1 MTKKLEEEFNLPPID
16 DNYKSI
22 SESNSQKEINDQQIT
37 EFETINVEDIQTALS
52 TAEKIDNA
60 LQNVK
65 GLEEHD
71 TEMDGIAQQAVD
83 SYQQLMNLG
92 MNVGD
97 REAGSIFDSA
107 AKMLKTALEAKDSKI
122 NSKLKQID
130 MMIKKARLDSNAGN
144 YDDGSHDTAI
154 LDRNE
159 LLKII
164 NTKVDDAT
172 DPE

>member
-1 MTKKLEEEFNLPPID
+1 MTKKLEEEFNLPSID
-16 DNYKSI
+16 DATMKENADAT
-22 SESNSQKEINDQQIT
+22 QKFDVQDVTAVDI
-37 EFETINVEDIQTALS
+37 EDVQTAL
-52 TAEKIDNA
+52 TNAEKIDHA

-71 TEMDGIAQQAVD
+71 SEMDDIAQQAVD

-122 NSKLKQID
+122 DSKLKQID
-130 MMIKKARLDSNAGN
+130 LMIKKGRLDNNAQSSSTSGTN
-144 YDDGSHDTAI
+144 GAVV
-154 LDRNE
+154 DRNE

-164 NTKVDDAT
+164 NTK
-172 DPE
+172 EK

>member
-1 MTKKLEEEFNLPPID
+1 MTKKLEEEFNLPSID
-16 DNYKSI
+16 DATMKENADAT
-22 SESNSQKEINDQQIT
+22 QKFDVQDVTAVDI
-37 EFETINVEDIQTALS
+37 EDVQTAL
-52 TAEKIDNA
+52 TNAEKIDHA

-71 TEMDGIAQQAVD
+71 LEMDDIAQQAVD

-122 NSKLKQID
+122 DSKLKQID
-130 MMIKKARLDSNAGN
+130 LMIKKGRLDNNAQSSSTSGTN
-144 YDDGSHDTAI
+144 GAVV
-154 LDRNE
+154 DRNE

-164 NTKVDDAT
+164 NTK
-172 DPE
+172 EK

>member
-1 MTKKLEEEFNLPPID
+1 MTKKLEEEFNLPPISD
-16 DNYKSI
+16 EPNKITGDTEDKLPDLNDI
-22 SESNSQKEINDQQIT
+22 SE
-37 EFETINVEDIQTALS
+37 FEVTAVDIEDVQTAL
-52 TAEKIDNA
+52 TNAEKIDHA

-71 TEMDGIAQQAVD
+71 TEMDDIAQQAVD

-122 NSKLKQID
+122 DSKLKQID
-130 MMIKKARLDSNAGN
+130 LMIKKGRLDNNVQS
-144 YDDGSHDTAI
+144 GSTSGGQGSVV
-154 LDRNE
+154 DRNE

-164 NTKVDDAT
+164 NAK
-172 DPE
+172 EN

>member
-1 MTKKLEEEFNLPPID
+1 MTKKLEEEFNLPSID
-16 DNYKSI
+16 DVNEKQNNEATKNFDVDVTAVDI
-22 SESNSQKEINDQQIT
+22 
-37 EFETINVEDIQTALS
+37 EDVQTALT
-52 TAEKIDNA
+52 TAEKIDHA

-71 TEMDGIAQQAVD
+71 SEMDSIAQQAVD

-122 NSKLKQID
+122 DSKLKQID
-130 MMIKKARLDSNAGN
+130 LMIKKSRLDNNAQSTSTS
-144 YDDGSHDTAI
+144 GSIGTVV
-154 LDRNE
+154 DRNE

-164 NTKVDDAT
+164 NTK
-172 DPE
+172 EKY

>member
-1 MTKKLEEEFNLPPID
+1 MTKKLEEEFNLPSID
-16 DNYKSI
+16 DATMKENADAT
-22 SESNSQKEINDQQIT
+22 QKFDVQDVTAVDI
-37 EFETINVEDIQTALS
+37 EDVQTAL
-52 TAEKIDNA
+52 TNAEKIDHA

-71 TEMDGIAQQAVD
+71 LEMDDIAQQAVD

-107 AKMLKTALEAKDSKI
+107 AKMLKTALEAKESKV
-122 NSKLKQID
+122 NAKLKQID
-130 MMIKKARLDSNAGN
+130 LMVKKARLDGNSN
-144 YDDGSHDTAI
+144 DSGSASGGKS

-159 LLKII
+159 LLRII
-164 NTKVDDAT
+164 NNKG
-172 DPE
+172 E

>member
-1 MTKKLEEEFNLPPID
+1 MTKKLEEEFNLPSID
-16 DNYKSI
+16 EATAQENT
-22 SESNSQKEINDQQIT
+22 EATQKFDVAEVTAVDI
-37 EFETINVEDIQTALS
+37 EDVKTALS
-52 TAEKIDNA
+52 NAEKIDHA

-71 TEMDGIAQQAVD
+71 VEMDDIAQQAVD

-122 NSKLKQID
+122 DSKLKQID
-130 MMIKKARLDSNAGN
+130 LMIKKGRLDNNAKESSG
-144 YDDGSHDTAI
+144 TASGGQAV
-154 LDRNE
+154 DRNE

-164 NTKVDDAT
+164 NSDKK
-172 DPE
+172 

>member
-16 DNYKSI
+16 EVRDHDDSI
-22 SESNSQKEINDQQIT
+22 SNIEKFDVEIKD
-37 EFETINVEDIQTALS
+37 VEEALS
-52 TAEKIDNA
+52 IAEKIDLA
-60 LQNVK
+60 LKNVQ
-65 GLEEHD
+65 GLADHD
-71 TEMDGIAQQAVD
+71 YEMDDIAQQAVD

-92 MNVGD
+92 MNVSD
-97 REAGSIFDSA
+97 RDAGSIFDSA

-130 MMIKKARLDSNAGN
+130 MMIKKARLDNN
-144 YDDGSHDTAI
+144 TVGSSQDINSSTTV

-164 NTKVDDAT
+164 NDK
-172 DPE
+172 PE

>member
-1 MTKKLEEEFNLPPID
+1 MTKKLEEEFNLPSID
-16 DNYKSI
+16 EATAQENT
-22 SESNSQKEINDQQIT
+22 EATQKFDVAEVTAVDI
-37 EFETINVEDIQTALS
+37 EDVKTALS
-52 TAEKIDNA
+52 NAEKIDHA

-71 TEMDGIAQQAVD
+71 NEMDDIAQQAVD

-122 NSKLKQID
+122 DSKLKQID
-130 MMIKKARLDSNAGN
+130 LMIKKGRLDNNAKESSG
-144 YDDGSHDTAI
+144 TASGGQAV
-154 LDRNE
+154 DRNE

-164 NTKVDDAT
+164 NSDKK
-172 DPE
+172 

>member
-1 MTKKLEEEFNLPPID
+1 MTKKLEEEFNLPSID
-16 DNYKSI
+16 EATAQENT
-22 SESNSQKEINDQQIT
+22 EATQKFDVAEVTAVDI
-37 EFETINVEDIQTALS
+37 EDVKTALS
-52 TAEKIDNA
+52 NAEKIDHA
-60 LQNVK
+60 LQNLK

-71 TEMDGIAQQAVD
+71 NEMDDIAQQAVD

-122 NSKLKQID
+122 DSKLKQID
-130 MMIKKARLDSNAGN
+130 LMIKKGRLDNNAKESSG
-144 YDDGSHDTAI
+144 TASGGQAV
-154 LDRNE
+154 DRNE

-164 NTKVDDAT
+164 NSDKK
-172 DPE
+172 

>member
-1 MTKKLEEEFNLPPID
+1 MTKKLEEEFNLPSID
-16 DNYKSI
+16 DATSKDNEEATKQFDLDEVTAVDI
-22 SESNSQKEINDQQIT
+22 
-37 EFETINVEDIQTALS
+37 EDVQTALS
-52 TAEKIDNA
+52 NAEKIDHA

-71 TEMDGIAQQAVD
+71 VEMDDIAQQAVD

-122 NSKLKQID
+122 DSKLKQID
-130 MMIKKARLDSNAGN
+130 LMIKKGRLDNNAQSSSTSGTN
-144 YDDGSHDTAI
+144 GAVV
-154 LDRNE
+154 DRNE

-164 NTKVDDAT
+164 NTK
-172 DPE
+172 EK